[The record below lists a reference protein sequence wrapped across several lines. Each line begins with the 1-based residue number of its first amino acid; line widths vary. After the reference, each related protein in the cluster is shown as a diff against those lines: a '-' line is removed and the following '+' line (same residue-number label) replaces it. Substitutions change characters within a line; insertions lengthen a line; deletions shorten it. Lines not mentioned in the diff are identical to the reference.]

1 MLPTIITVC
10 VYVICISTAIYFVGE
25 IYRFVKSKFVKQPE
39 PETPPTHF
47 NIIDW
52 SDSKEPP
59 NSLFRKLL

>member
-10 VYVICISTAIYFVGE
+10 VYVICISTAIYFIVE
-25 IYRFVKSKFVKQPE
+25 MYRYVKRNLTKEPE
-39 PETPPTHF
+39 PETPQTHF

-59 NSLFRKLL
+59 NRIS